1 EFKPSAYLDEPYMMV
16 CLNVIATDDLEDA
29 KKEMTT
35 TQQLFLNIVRGT
47 NNLLQPP
54 KDDMDSLWNP
64 QEKAADL
71 ATTEVTLLG
80 DKAAI
85 REKLIESQR
94 KYEVDETMGVYYIND
109 EEKQNRSYDI
119 FKEVVSE

>member
-1 EFKPSAYLDEPYMMV
+1 
-16 CLNVIATDDLEDA
+16 
-29 KKEMTT
+29 MTT

-64 QEKAADL
+64 QEKAAVL
-71 ATTEVTLLG
+71 ATTKVSLLG

-85 REKLIESQR
+85 RKQLVDFQT
-94 KYEVDETMGVYYIND
+94 KYEVDEIMAVSYLFD
-109 EEKQNRSYDI
+109 EEKQKRSYEI